1 MGIGPRQRCSGSWCA
16 CALLTA
22 ALLSASTGALAQ
34 QQPPQAPA
42 EPPASAPVK
51 QETTPQPP
59 ETEESEPVPASER
72 RGAQRDCSSADV
84 VRGLCTNAEA
94 AAAAARK
101 AWRVMARADLLMPLV
116 FDQTPET
123 ELQARYYLGAELALP
138 YVVKAL
144 YATAWL
150 GFVHRF
156 WRYQGSSNFDFE
168 DAAVPLFALGYRHS
182 VALGARE
189 MILVH
194 RFGTYVPL
202 SRPSRDNLLYTKL
215 DWATA
220 LRYPFVV
227 KDVGAF
233 MVGADI
239 WTHYAFHQYLT
250 QASDIL
256 SAAYVDPGG
265 VNTRWQVEAGGV
277 LQYTIFDSRSAG
289 ALLTQGALGYRHR
302 LRYDGSF
309 EPDWYWAVGAT
320 YTPISYLSAS
330 LSVEHGYSDML
341 RGGAARLVAFDRDET
356 LWRVS
361 LFGRY

>member
-1 MGIGPRQRCSGSWCA
+1 MHLPARQRCSSGSWCA
-16 CALLTA
+16 SALLTA
-22 ALLSASTGALAQ
+22 ALLCASSVAVAQ
-34 QQPPQAPA
+34 QTTAEQPAT
-42 EPPASAPVK
+42 APVK
-51 QETTPQPP
+51 ETTPQAP

-101 AWRVMARADLLMPLV
+101 PWRVMARADLLMPLV

-123 ELQARYYLGAELALP
+123 EMQARYYLGAEIALAN
-138 YVVKAL
+138 VVKGL

-156 WRYQGSSNFDFE
+156 WRYQGTPNFDFE

-182 VALGARE
+182 VPVGARE
-189 MILVH
+189 MMLVH

-220 LRYPFVV
+220 LRYPFEV
-227 KDVGAF
+227 KGLGAF
-233 MVGADI
+233 MIGADI

-250 QASDIL
+250 QDSDSL
-256 SAAYVDPGG
+256 SAGYVDPGG
-265 VNTRWQVEAGGV
+265 ANTRWQIEAGGV

-289 ALLTQGALGYRHR
+289 SLMTQGALGYRHR
-302 LRYDGSF
+302 LRYDASF